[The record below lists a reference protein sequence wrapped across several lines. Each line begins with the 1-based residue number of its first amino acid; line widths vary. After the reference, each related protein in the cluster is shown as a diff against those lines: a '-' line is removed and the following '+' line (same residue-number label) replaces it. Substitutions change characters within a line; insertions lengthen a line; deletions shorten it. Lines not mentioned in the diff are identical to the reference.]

1 MAEERPKRRRSP
13 ARSPEAAE
21 RRCIL
26 SAYELA
32 QQQLDDGSASPSVIT
47 HFLKM
52 GTERARLEREK
63 LAKETEL
70 LQTKTIAIQ
79 ESKNMQE
86 MFSNAINAMKRYHYS
101 GGSDDEEGGG
111 NDNEDWD

>member
-1 MAEERPKRRRSP
+1 MAEERPRTRRRI
-13 ARSPEAAE
+13 ARSPEMAE

-32 QQQLDDGSASPSVIT
+32 QQQLDEGTASPSVIT

-79 ESKNMQE
+79 ESKNME
-86 MFSNAINAMKRYHYS
+86 KMFADAISAMKRYQ
-101 GGSDDEEGGG
+101 GNPDDDDDDG
-111 NDNEDWD
+111 DW

>member
-1 MAEERPKRRRSP
+1 MAEERPKRRRS

-21 RRCIL
+21 RQCIM

-32 QQQLDDGSASPSVIT
+32 QQQLDEGTASPSVIT

-79 ESKNMQE
+79 ESKNME
-86 MFSNAINAMKRYHYS
+86 KMFSDAITAMKSYQYQ
-101 GGSDDEEGGG
+101 GNTEEEDD
-111 NDNEDWD
+111 DWD

>member
-32 QQQLDDGSASPSVIT
+32 QQQLDEGTASPSVIT

-79 ESKNMQE
+79 ESKNME
-86 MFSNAINAMKRYHYS
+86 KMFSEAISAMKRYQ
-101 GGSDDEEGGG
+101 GSPDEDD
-111 NDNEDWD
+111 DYEDWD

>member
-1 MAEERPKRRRSP
+1 MAEERPRRRRSP
-13 ARSPEAAE
+13 ARSPEEAE

-32 QQQLDDGSASPSVIT
+32 QSQLDEGTASPSVIT

-79 ESKNMQE
+79 ESKNME
-86 MFSNAINAMKRYHYS
+86 KMFSDAISAMRDYQYQGRS
-101 GGSDDEEGGG
+101 EEEEDE
-111 NDNEDWD
+111 WD

>member
-1 MAEERPKRRRSP
+1 MAEQRPRRRRPP
-13 ARSPEAAE
+13 AASPEEAE
-21 RRCIL
+21 QRCIL

-32 QQQLDDGSASPSVIT
+32 QSQLDEGTASPSVIT

-79 ESKNMQE
+79 ESKNME
-86 MFSNAINAMKRYHYS
+86 KMFSDAISAMKRYQYQ
-101 GGSDDEEGGG
+101 GPEEDD
-111 NDNEDWD
+111 EDWD

>member
-1 MAEERPKRRRSP
+1 MADERPKRRRGP

-32 QQQLDDGSASPSVIT
+32 QQQLDEGTASPSVIT

-63 LAKETEL
+63 LEKETEL

-79 ESKNMQE
+79 ESKNME
-86 MFSNAINAMKRYHYS
+86 RMFSEAISAMKRYQGAS
-101 GGSDDEEGGG
+101 EDEE
-111 NDNEDWD
+111 DDDWD